1 MLLVLVYN
9 RPLSIFSLSLYIF
22 RLSIWNSFS
31 CVFSRFTEYV
41 TIKSWTLL
49 QKINCIHIAQ
59 MVRQGIFKTRPGR
72 KLQFLSGTT
81 RFLNRYFPVFLVH
94 PIETRVKRSEIY
106 EMEYFSPLSFF
117 FIHENEYLW
126 IFPFPQGK
134 DR

>member
-31 CVFSRFTEYV
+31 CVFPRFTEYV